1 MGFSCPIGATWWTAV
16 IAHDLRQALNGI
28 SLHAQLMRR
37 ALGPG
42 ATEKQLESI
51 EHIRV
56 SVQGLNRMIDDLL
69 DATRI
74 EASRLKVVRRAQPL
88 MPLVKQILD
97 RTPIPDHA
105 VRLEGGDEIP
115 DVEVD

>member
-16 IAHDLRQALNGI
+16 IAHDLRQPLNGI

-51 EHIRV
+51 EHIRA
-56 SVQGLNRMIDDLL
+56 SVRGLDRMIEDLL

-74 EASRLKVVRRAQPL
+74 EASRLKLVRRAQAL
-88 MPLVKQILD
+88 TPLVKQILD
-97 RTPIPDHA
+97 RTPVPDNS
-105 VRLEGGDEIP
+105 VRLDAGGDLP
-115 DVEVD
+115 DVD